1 MKRSK
6 KMFTVMLALCVALS
20 MAMASVTANAATK
33 KPKKIYLKATS
44 TTVDIKGKV
53 KVSVYKTKPSKASKS
68 VKWKSSNKKVATV
81 SKSGYVTGKKK
92 GTVKITATSKKNK
105 RAKKTI
111 KIKVTNLKAKSVTMS
126 KKSAILFPNDKTTL
140 KATVKGSAG
149 FYNQGVTWKSSN
161 TSVATVTS
169 KGIVTAKKAGKAT
182 ITATEKGGSKKATCA
197 VTVSG
202 IKVDKANK
210 SVSVTAT
217 VNNTETKSIHY
228 VVTKN
233 AGASKDNPYFVTDA
247 TPAELNAALGKIS
260 AKAWNTNPNFK
271 TDAKVAQAGNKTIDE
286 LAQSG
291 IGNKNYTK
299 FDINIQNGN
308 QTIKMVETLKGAKDN
323 DNFSMIYSNVANNHN
338 AGSGCLTCNTSC
350 YAGVVTNEFKTWA
363 EPFVPQNMPA
373 KGTTVTITYT
383 AQTDNYISAKTLKD
397 NADNY
402 VILDARKAADF
413 AEGHIAG
420 AVSADMDGFVKKSI
434 TEAQSKANVK
444 AVVDKYGKN
453 KKYAVICYSGNR
465 YAQAAS
471 AELRSLGV
479 SNDNI
484 FTLGG
489 DKARNSSEGGMK
501 AWKAA
506 GYEVVAYNYTD
517 VDAVKAAQSDENT
530 VILDARK
537 ADDYKD
543 AHIEGA
549 VSADVGYYIDNK
561 YSSKDEADA
570 NVKTVVDKYGKDKKY
585 IVICYSGNRYA
596 KAATEVLVENG
607 VKVSNISILTGGM
620 GAWRS
625 AGEALDH
632 YNYTNAETTFSKMK
646 DSSYVIL
653 DARKTDDAS
662 REGYIQRHIPGAV
675 SADVD
680 GIASG
685 NNKDAAAANV
695 KAAVDKYGKDKKYIV
710 ICYSGNKYAKAATG
724 LLMNNGIKNANIQT
738 LGGDDSQQSN
748 AGGMKAW
755 KAKYPSYVVAKHTSS
770 KGINFANGITPEN
783 LKADVDGK
791 QVFTVMDVRAAK
803 DYNPETCIKGAVS
816 TPSGDAAAVMKA
828 VNDNPNGLYVLV
840 CYSGNAKADEAR
852 NTMVKNGVDES
863 RIICLQGGMGTWK

>member
-92 GTVKITATSKKNK
+92 GTVKITATSKKRK
-105 RAKKTI
+105 KVKKTI

-217 VNNTETKSIHY
+217 VNNTETKSMHY

-233 AGASKDNPYFVTDA
+233 AGASKGNPYFVTDA
-247 TPAELNAALGKIS
+247 TPAELNVALGKIS
-260 AKAWNTNPNFK
+260 AKAWNTNSNFK
-271 TDAKVAQAGNKTIDE
+271 TDAKVAQAGDKTIDE

-397 NADNY
+397 NAANY

-413 AEGHIAG
+413 ATGHIED
-420 AVSADMDGFVKKSI
+420 AVSADMDGFVGKSI
-434 TEAQSKANVK
+434 SEAQSKANVK

-489 DKARNSSEGGMK
+489 DKARKSANGGMK

-506 GYEVVAYNYTD
+506 GYEVVD
-517 VDAVKAAQSDENT
+517 
-530 VILDARK
+530 
-537 ADDYKD
+537 
-543 AHIEGA
+543 
-549 VSADVGYYIDNK
+549 
-561 YSSKDEADA
+561 
-570 NVKTVVDKYGKDKKY
+570 
-585 IVICYSGNRYA
+585 
-596 KAATEVLVENG
+596 
-607 VKVSNISILTGGM
+607 
-620 GAWRS
+620 
-625 AGEALDH
+625 

-653 DARKTDDAS
+653 DARKVADY
-662 REGYIQRHIPGAV
+662 EKGHIAGAV

-680 GIASG
+680 GIFSG
-685 NNKDAAAANV
+685 NKDAAAANV
-695 KAAVDKYGKDKKYIV
+695 EAAVDKYGKDKKYIV
-710 ICYSGNKYAKAATG
+710 ICYTGNKYAKAATG
-724 LLMNNGIKNANIQT
+724 LLKNNGVENANIET
-738 LGGDDSQQSN
+738 LGGDDSMRSA

-755 KAKYPSYVVAKHTSS
+755 NAKYAGYVVAKHTSS
-770 KGINFANGITPEN
+770 KGINFANGITPEH
-783 LKADVDGK
+783 LKADVDGQK
-791 QVFTVMDVRAAK
+791 VFTVMDVRAK
-803 DYNPETCIKGAVS
+803 EDYDKGHISNAVS
-816 TPSGDAAAVMKA
+816 TPSGDGAAVMKA
-828 VNDNPNGLYVLV
+828 VNDNKNGLYVLV

-852 NTMVKNGVDES
+852 NTMVNKGVDES

>member
-92 GTVKITATSKKNK
+92 GTVKITATSKKRK
-105 RAKKTI
+105 KVKKTI

-217 VNNTETKSIHY
+217 VNNTETKSMHY

-233 AGASKDNPYFVTDA
+233 AGASKGNPYFVTDA
-247 TPAELNAALGKIS
+247 TPAELNVALGKIS
-260 AKAWNTNPNFK
+260 AKAWNTNSNFK

-397 NADNY
+397 NAANY

-413 AEGHIAG
+413 ATGHIED
-420 AVSADMDGFVKKSI
+420 AVSADMDGFVDKSI
-434 TEAQSKANVK
+434 SEAQSKANVK

-489 DKARNSSEGGMK
+489 DKARKSANGGMK

-506 GYEVVAYNYTD
+506 GYEVVD
-517 VDAVKAAQSDENT
+517 
-530 VILDARK
+530 
-537 ADDYKD
+537 
-543 AHIEGA
+543 
-549 VSADVGYYIDNK
+549 
-561 YSSKDEADA
+561 
-570 NVKTVVDKYGKDKKY
+570 
-585 IVICYSGNRYA
+585 
-596 KAATEVLVENG
+596 
-607 VKVSNISILTGGM
+607 
-620 GAWRS
+620 
-625 AGEALDH
+625 

-653 DARKTDDAS
+653 DARKVADY
-662 REGYIQRHIPGAV
+662 EKGHIAGAV
-675 SADVD
+675 SV
-680 GIASG
+680 
-685 NNKDAAAANV
+685 
-695 KAAVDKYGKDKKYIV
+695 
-710 ICYSGNKYAKAATG
+710 
-724 LLMNNGIKNANIQT
+724 
-738 LGGDDSQQSN
+738 
-748 AGGMKAW
+748 
-755 KAKYPSYVVAKHTSS
+755 
-770 KGINFANGITPEN
+770 
-783 LKADVDGK
+783 
-791 QVFTVMDVRAAK
+791 
-803 DYNPETCIKGAVS
+803 
-816 TPSGDAAAVMKA
+816 
-828 VNDNPNGLYVLV
+828 
-840 CYSGNAKADEAR
+840 
-852 NTMVKNGVDES
+852 
-863 RIICLQGGMGTWK
+863 

>member
-92 GTVKITATSKKNK
+92 GTVKITATSKKRK
-105 RAKKTI
+105 KVKKTI

-217 VNNTETKSIHY
+217 VNNATEKGMHY
-228 VVTKN
+228 VVYKN
-233 AGASKDNPYFVTDA
+233 GGAAKTSYFVTDA

-260 AKAWNTNPNFK
+260 AKAWNTNSNFK

-397 NADNY
+397 NAANY

-413 AEGHIAG
+413 ATGHIED

-506 GYEVVAYNYTD
+506 GYEVVD
-517 VDAVKAAQSDENT
+517 
-530 VILDARK
+530 
-537 ADDYKD
+537 
-543 AHIEGA
+543 
-549 VSADVGYYIDNK
+549 
-561 YSSKDEADA
+561 
-570 NVKTVVDKYGKDKKY
+570 
-585 IVICYSGNRYA
+585 
-596 KAATEVLVENG
+596 
-607 VKVSNISILTGGM
+607 
-620 GAWRS
+620 
-625 AGEALDH
+625 

-653 DARKTDDAS
+653 DARKVADY
-662 REGYIQRHIPGAV
+662 EKGHIAGAV

-680 GIASG
+680 GIFSG
-685 NNKDAAAANV
+685 NKDAAAANV

-710 ICYSGNKYAKAATG
+710 ICYTGNKYAKAATG
-724 LLMNNGIKNANIQT
+724 LLKNNGVENANIET
-738 LGGDDSQQSN
+738 LGGDDSMRSA

-755 KAKYPSYVVAKHTSS
+755 NAKYAGYVVAKHTSS
-770 KGINFANGITPEN
+770 KGINFANGITPEH
-783 LKADVDGK
+783 LKADVDGQK
-791 QVFTVMDVRAAK
+791 VFTVMDVRAK
-803 DYNPETCIKGAVS
+803 EDYDKGHISNAVS
-816 TPSGDAAAVMKA
+816 TPSGDGAAVMKA
-828 VNDNPNGLYVLV
+828 VNDNKNGLYVLV

>member
-6 KMFTVMLALCVALS
+6 RMFTVMLALCVALS

-105 RAKKTI
+105 KAKKTI
-111 KIKVTNLKAKSVTMS
+111 KIKVTNLKAKYVKMS
-126 KKSAILFPNDKTTL
+126 KTSAILFPNDKTTL

-161 TSVATVTS
+161 TSVATVNS
-169 KGIVTAKKAGKAT
+169 KGSVTAKKAGKAT

-217 VNNTETKSIHY
+217 VNNADAQSMHY
-228 VVTKN
+228 VVYKN
-233 AGASKDNPYFVTDA
+233 GGAAKTSYFVTDA

-260 AKAWNTNPNFK
+260 AKAWDTQSK
-271 TDAKVAQAGNKTIDE
+271 IDTKKDKVAQAGNKTIDE

-291 IGNKNYTK
+291 VGNKNYTK
-299 FDINIQNGN
+299 FDITIQNGN
-308 QTIKMVETLKGAKDN
+308 QTIKMIDTLKGAKDN
-323 DNFSMIYSNVANNHN
+323 DNFSMIYSNVANNVN

-402 VILDARKAADF
+402 VILDARKAADY

-420 AVSADMDGFVKKSI
+420 AVSADMDGFVGKSI

-489 DKARNSSEGGMK
+489 DKARKSSEGGMK

-517 VDAVKAAQSDENT
+517 VAGVKAAQSDENT

-543 AHIEGA
+543 AHIGGA
-549 VSADVGYYIDNK
+549 VSADMDGYVSGTISKADSDNNIK
-561 YSSKDEADA
+561 S
-570 NVKTVVDKYGKDKKY
+570 VVEKKGADKKY
-585 IVICYSGNRYA
+585 VIICYSGNRYA

-632 YNYTNAETTFSKMK
+632 YNYTNADTTFSKMK

-662 REGYIQRHIPGAV
+662 RGGYIQGHIPGAV

-680 GIASG
+680 GIVSG
-685 NNKDAAAANV
+685 SSKDAAAANV

-710 ICYSGNKYAKAATG
+710 ICYSGNRYAKVATG

-738 LGGDDSQQSN
+738 LGGDDSQQSA

-755 KAKYPSYVVAKHTSS
+755 NAKYASYVVAKHTSS
-770 KGINFANGITPEN
+770 KGFNFANGITPEH
-783 LKADVDGK
+783 LKADVNGQK
-791 QVFTVMDVRAAK
+791 VFTVMDVRAK
-803 DYNPETCIKGAVS
+803 DDFDKGHISNAVS
-816 TPSGDAAAVMKA
+816 TPSGDEAAVMKA
-828 VNDNPNGLYVLV
+828 VNDNKNGLYVLV
-840 CYSGNAKADEAR
+840 CYSGNAKANEAR

>member
-92 GTVKITATSKKNK
+92 GTVKITATSKKRK
-105 RAKKTI
+105 KVKKTI
-111 KIKVTNLKAKSVTMS
+111 KIKVKDLKAKSVTMS
-126 KKSAILFPNDKTTL
+126 KTSAILFPNDKTAL
-140 KATVKGSAG
+140 KATVKGQAG

-161 TSVATVTS
+161 TSVATVDK
-169 KGIVTAKKAGKAT
+169 KGNVTAKKAGKAT

-217 VNNTETKSIHY
+217 VNNATEKSMHY
-228 VVTKN
+228 VVYKN
-233 AGASKDNPYFVTDA
+233 GGAAKTSYFVTDA

-260 AKAWNTNPNFK
+260 AKAWNTK
-271 TDAKVAQAGNKTIDE
+271 SKIDTKKDKVAQAGNETIDK

-291 IGNKNYTK
+291 VGNKNYTK
-299 FDINIQNGN
+299 FDITIKNGN
-308 QTIKMVETLKGAKDN
+308 QDIKMVDTLTGAKDN
-323 DNFSMIYSNVANNHN
+323 DNFSMIYSNVANNVN
-338 AGSGCLTCNTSC
+338 VGSGCLTCNTSC

-397 NADNY
+397 DAANY
-402 VILDARKAADF
+402 VIMDARKAADF
-413 AEGHIAG
+413 ATGHIED
-420 AVSADMDGFVKKSI
+420 AVSADMDGFVGKSI

-489 DKARNSSEGGMK
+489 DKARKSANGGMK

-506 GYEVVAYNYTD
+506 GYEVVD
-517 VDAVKAAQSDENT
+517 
-530 VILDARK
+530 
-537 ADDYKD
+537 
-543 AHIEGA
+543 
-549 VSADVGYYIDNK
+549 
-561 YSSKDEADA
+561 
-570 NVKTVVDKYGKDKKY
+570 
-585 IVICYSGNRYA
+585 
-596 KAATEVLVENG
+596 
-607 VKVSNISILTGGM
+607 
-620 GAWRS
+620 
-625 AGEALDH
+625 

-653 DARKTDDAS
+653 DARKAADYDN
-662 REGYIQRHIPGAV
+662 GHIAGAV

-680 GIASG
+680 GIVSG
-685 NNKDAAAANV
+685 SNKDEADANV
-695 KAAVDKYGKDKKYIV
+695 KAVVDKHGKDKKYIV
-710 ICYSGNKYAKAATG
+710 ICYSGNRYAKAATG
-724 LLMNNGIKNANIQT
+724 LLKNNGVENANIET
-738 LGGDDSQQSN
+738 LGGDDSMRSN

-755 KAKYPSYVVAKHTSS
+755 NAKYPSYVVAKHTSS

-783 LKADVDGK
+783 LKADVDGQK
-791 QVFTVMDVRAAK
+791 VFTVMDVRAK
-803 DYNPETCIKGAVS
+803 DDFDKGHISNAVS
-816 TPSGDAAAVMKA
+816 APSGDEAAVMKA
-828 VNDNPNGLYVLV
+828 VNDNKNGLYVLV

>member
-217 VNNTETKSIHY
+217 VNNTETKSMHY

-299 FDINIQNGN
+299 LDITIKNGD
-308 QTIKMVETLKGAKDN
+308 QDIKMVNTLTGAKDN

-434 TEAQSKANVK
+434 TEAQSKTNVK

-607 VKVSNISILTGGM
+607 VKVSDIAILTGGM

-632 YNYTNAETTFSKMK
+632 YNYTNAATTFDKMK

-653 DARKTDDAS
+653 DARKAADY
-662 REGYIQRHIPGAV
+662 EKGHIAGAV

-680 GIASG
+680 GIFSG
-685 NNKDAAAANV
+685 NKDAAAANV

-710 ICYSGNKYAKAATG
+710 ICYSGNKCAKAATG

-738 LGGDDSQQSN
+738 LGGDDSQYSA

-755 KAKYPSYVVAKHTSS
+755 NAKYEGYVVAKHTSS
-770 KGINFANGITPEN
+770 KGFNFANGITPEN
-783 LKADVDGK
+783 LKADVDGQK
-791 QVFTVMDVRAAK
+791 VFTVMDVRAK
-803 DYNPETCIKGAVS
+803 DDFDKGHISNAVS
-816 TPSGDAAAVMKA
+816 TPSGDEAAVMKA
-828 VNDNPNGLYVLV
+828 VNDNKNGLYVLV
-840 CYSGNAKADEAR
+840 CYSGNAKANEAR

>member
-105 RAKKTI
+105 KAKKTI
-111 KIKVTNLKAKSVTMS
+111 KIKVKDLKAKSVTMS
-126 KKSAILFPNDKTTL
+126 KTSAILFPNDKTTL

-161 TSVATVTS
+161 TSVATVDR
-169 KGIVTAKKAGKAT
+169 KGNVIAKKAGKAT

-217 VNNTETKSIHY
+217 VNNADAQSMHY
-228 VVTKN
+228 VVYKN
-233 AGASKDNPYFVTDA
+233 GGAAKTSYFVTDA

-260 AKAWNTNPNFK
+260 AKAWNTQSK
-271 TDAKVAQAGNKTIDE
+271 IDTKKDKVAQAGEKTIDE

-291 IGNKNYTK
+291 VGNKNYTK
-299 FDINIQNGN
+299 FDITIKNGD
-308 QTIKMVETLKGAKDN
+308 QTIKMIDTLKGAKDN
-323 DNFSMIYSNVANNHN
+323 DNFSMIYSNVANNVN
-338 AGSGCLTCNTSC
+338 VGSGCLTCNTSC

-363 EPFVPQNMPA
+363 DPFVPQNMPA

-383 AQTDNYISAKTLKD
+383 EQTDNYISAKTLKD

-420 AVSADMDGFVKKSI
+420 AVSADMDGFVGKSI

-489 DKARNSSEGGMK
+489 DKARKSSDGGMK

-517 VDAVKAAQSDENT
+517 VDAVKAAQSDEKT

-543 AHIEGA
+543 AHIDGTVSADMDGYVSGTISKAESDNNIKSVVEQKGADKNYIIICYSGNRYAKAATEVLIENGVKVSNISILKGGMGAWRSAGEALDHYNYTNADTTFSKMKDSSYVILDARKAADYDKGHIAGA
-549 VSADVGYYIDNK
+549 VSASVDGYIAEGG
-561 YSSKDEADA
+561 SKDEAAA
-570 NVKTVVDKYGKDKKY
+570 NVKAVVDKYGKDKKY

-596 KAATEVLVENG
+596 KV
-607 VKVSNISILTGGM
+607 
-620 GAWRS
+620 
-625 AGEALDH
+625 
-632 YNYTNAETTFSKMK
+632 
-646 DSSYVIL
+646 
-653 DARKTDDAS
+653 
-662 REGYIQRHIPGAV
+662 
-675 SADVD
+675 
-680 GIASG
+680 
-685 NNKDAAAANV
+685 
-695 KAAVDKYGKDKKYIV
+695 
-710 ICYSGNKYAKAATG
+710 ATG
-724 LLMNNGIKNANIQT
+724 LLMNYGIKNADIQT
-738 LGGDDSQQSN
+738 LGGDDSQQSA

-755 KAKYPSYVVAKHTSS
+755 NAKYASYVVAKHTSS
-770 KGINFANGITPEN
+770 GNFNFANGITPEN
-783 LKADVDGK
+783 LKADVEGQK
-791 QVFTVMDVRAAK
+791 VFTVMDVRAAK
-803 DYNPETCIKGAVS
+803 DFNPETCVKGAVS
-816 TPSGDAAAVMKA
+816 TPSDDEAAIMKA
-828 VNDNPNGLYVLV
+828 VNDNKNGLYVLV
-840 CYSGNAKADEAR
+840 CYSGNSKADAAR
-852 NTMVKNGVDES
+852 NIMVNNGVDES
-863 RIICLQGGMGTWK
+863 RIICLQGGMDTWK

>member
-217 VNNTETKSIHY
+217 VNNATEKSMHY
-228 VVTKN
+228 VVYKN
-233 AGASKDNPYFVTDA
+233 GGAAKTSYFVTDA

-260 AKAWNTNPNFK
+260 AKAWNTNSNFK
-271 TDAKVAQAGNKTIDE
+271 TDAKVAQAGSKMIDE

-350 YAGVVTNEFKTWA
+350 YAGVVTNEFKTCA
-363 EPFVPQNMPA
+363 EPFVPQKMPA

-402 VILDARKAADF
+402 VILDARKAADY
-413 AEGHIAG
+413 ATGHIED
-420 AVSADMDGFVKKSI
+420 AVSADMDGLVNKSI

-453 KKYAVICYSGNR
+453 KKYAVICYFGNR

-489 DKARNSSEGGMK
+489 DKARKSSDGGMK

-506 GYEVVAYNYTD
+506 GYEVVD
-517 VDAVKAAQSDENT
+517 
-530 VILDARK
+530 
-537 ADDYKD
+537 
-543 AHIEGA
+543 
-549 VSADVGYYIDNK
+549 
-561 YSSKDEADA
+561 
-570 NVKTVVDKYGKDKKY
+570 
-585 IVICYSGNRYA
+585 
-596 KAATEVLVENG
+596 
-607 VKVSNISILTGGM
+607 
-620 GAWRS
+620 
-625 AGEALDH
+625 
-632 YNYTNAETTFSKMK
+632 YNYTNAATTFSKMK

-662 REGYIQRHIPGAV
+662 RGGYIQGHIPGAV

-680 GIASG
+680 GIVSG
-685 NNKDAAAANV
+685 SNKDEAAANV
-695 KAAVDKYGKDKKYIV
+695 KAVVDKYGADKKYIV
-710 ICYSGNKYAKAATG
+710 ICYSGNRYAKVATG
-724 LLMNNGIKNANIQT
+724 LLKNNGVKNENIET
-738 LGGDDSQQSN
+738 LGGDDSMRSD

-755 KAKYPSYVVAKHTSS
+755 NAKYAGYVVAKHTSS
-770 KGINFANGITPEN
+770 GKINFANGITPEN
-783 LKADVDGK
+783 LKADVDGQK
-791 QVFTVMDVRAAK
+791 VFTVMDVRAKA
-803 DYNPETCIKGAVS
+803 DFDKGHISNAVS
-816 TPSGDAAAVMKA
+816 APSSDEAAVMKA

-840 CYSGNAKADEAR
+840 CYTGNSKADAAR
-852 NTMVKNGVDES
+852 NIMVNKGVDES
-863 RIICLQGGMGTWK
+863 RIICLQGGMETWK

>member
-92 GTVKITATSKKNK
+92 GTVKITATSKKRK
-105 RAKKTI
+105 KVKKTI

-217 VNNTETKSIHY
+217 VNNTETKSMHY

-299 FDINIQNGN
+299 LDITIKNGD
-308 QTIKMVETLKGAKDN
+308 QDIKMVNTLTGAKDN

-363 EPFVPQNMPA
+363 EPFVPQKMPA

-517 VDAVKAAQSDENT
+517 VDAVKAAQSDT

-585 IVICYSGNRYA
+585 IIICYSGNRYA

-632 YNYTNAETTFSKMK
+632 YNYTNADTTFSKMK

-653 DARKTDDAS
+653 DARKAADYDN
-662 REGYIQRHIPGAV
+662 GHIAGAV
-675 SADVD
+675 SADVGYYID
-680 GIASG
+680 NKYSS
-685 NNKDAAAANV
+685 KDAAAANV
-695 KAAVDKYGKDKKYIV
+695 KTVVDKYGKDKKYIV
-710 ICYSGNKYAKAATG
+710 ICYSGNRYAKVATG

-738 LGGDDSQQSN
+738 LGGDDSQQSA

-755 KAKYPSYVVAKHTSS
+755 NAKYEGYVVAKHTSS
-770 KGINFANGITPEN
+770 NGFNFANGIKPEN

-791 QVFTVMDVRAAK
+791 QVFTVMDVRAK
-803 DYNPETCIKGAVS
+803 EDYDKGHISNAVS
-816 TPSGDAAAVMKA
+816 TPSGDGAAVMKA
-828 VNDNPNGLYVLV
+828 VNDNKNGLYVLV

>member
-111 KIKVTNLKAKSVTMS
+111 KIKVTNLKAKYVKMS
-126 KKSAILFPNDKTTL
+126 KTSAILFPNDKTTL

-161 TSVATVTS
+161 TSVATVNS
-169 KGIVTAKKAGKAT
+169 KGSVTAKKAGKAT

-217 VNNTETKSIHY
+217 VNNADAQSMHY
-228 VVTKN
+228 VVYKN
-233 AGASKDNPYFVTDA
+233 GGAAKTSYFVTDA

-260 AKAWNTNPNFK
+260 AKAWDTQSK
-271 TDAKVAQAGNKTIDE
+271 IDTKKDKVAQAGNKTIDE

-291 IGNKNYTK
+291 VGNKNYTK
-299 FDINIQNGN
+299 FDITIQNGN
-308 QTIKMVETLKGAKDN
+308 QTIKMIDTLKGAKDN
-323 DNFSMIYSNVANNHN
+323 DNFSMIYSNVANNVN

-402 VILDARKAADF
+402 VILDARKAADY

-420 AVSADMDGFVKKSI
+420 AVSADMDGFVGKSI

-489 DKARNSSEGGMK
+489 DKARKSSEGGMK

-517 VDAVKAAQSDENT
+517 VAGVKAAQSDENT

-543 AHIEGA
+543 AHIGGA
-549 VSADVGYYIDNK
+549 VSADMDGYVSGTI
-561 YSSKDEADA
+561 SKADSDK
-570 NVKTVVDKYGKDKKY
+570 NIKSVVEKKGADKKY
-585 IVICYSGNRYA
+585 IIICYSGNRYA
-596 KAATEVLVENG
+596 KAATEVLVKNG

-632 YNYTNAETTFSKMK
+632 YNYTNADTTFSKMK

-653 DARKTDDAS
+653 DARKAADYDN
-662 REGYIQRHIPGAV
+662 GHIAGAV
-675 SADVD
+675 SADVGYYID
-680 GIASG
+680 NKYSS
-685 NNKDAAAANV
+685 KDAAAANV

-710 ICYSGNKYAKAATG
+710 ICYSGNRYAKVATG

-738 LGGDDSQQSN
+738 LGGDDSQQSA

-755 KAKYPSYVVAKHTSS
+755 NAKYASYVVAKHTSS
-770 KGINFANGITPEN
+770 KGFNFANGITPEN
-783 LKADVDGK
+783 LKADVNGQK
-791 QVFTVMDVRAAK
+791 VFTVMDVRAK
-803 DYNPETCIKGAVS
+803 DDFDKGHISNAVS
-816 TPSGDAAAVMKA
+816 TPSGDEAAVMKA
-828 VNDNPNGLYVLV
+828 VNDNKNGLYVLV
-840 CYSGNAKADEAR
+840 CYSGNAKANEAR

>member
-111 KIKVTNLKAKSVTMS
+111 KIKVTNLKAKYVKMS
-126 KKSAILFPNDKTTL
+126 KTSAILFPNDKTTL

-161 TSVATVTS
+161 TSVATVNS
-169 KGIVTAKKAGKAT
+169 KGSVTAKKAGKAT

-217 VNNTETKSIHY
+217 VNNADAQSMHY
-228 VVTKN
+228 VVYKN
-233 AGASKDNPYFVTDA
+233 GGAAKTSYFVTDA

-260 AKAWNTNPNFK
+260 AKAWDTQSK
-271 TDAKVAQAGNKTIDE
+271 IDTKKDKVAQAGNKTIDE

-291 IGNKNYTK
+291 VGNKNYTK
-299 FDINIQNGN
+299 FDITIQNGN
-308 QTIKMVETLKGAKDN
+308 QTIKMIDTLKGAKDN
-323 DNFSMIYSNVANNHN
+323 DNFSMIYSNVANNVN

-402 VILDARKAADF
+402 VILDARKAADY

-420 AVSADMDGFVKKSI
+420 AVSADMDGFVGKSI

-465 YAQAAS
+465 SAQAAS

-489 DKARNSSEGGMK
+489 DKARKSSEGGMK

-517 VDAVKAAQSDENT
+517 VAGVKAAQSDENT

-543 AHIEGA
+543 AHIGGA
-549 VSADVGYYIDNK
+549 VSADMDGYVSGTI
-561 YSSKDEADA
+561 SKADSDK
-570 NVKTVVDKYGKDKKY
+570 NMKSVVEKKGADKKY
-585 IVICYSGNRYA
+585 IIICYSGNRYA

-632 YNYTNAETTFSKMK
+632 YNYTNADTTFSKMK

-653 DARKTDDAS
+653 DARKAADYDN
-662 REGYIQRHIPGAV
+662 GHIAGAV
-675 SADVD
+675 SADVGYYID
-680 GIASG
+680 NKYSS
-685 NNKDAAAANV
+685 KDAAAANV

-710 ICYSGNKYAKAATG
+710 ICYSGNRYAKVATG

-738 LGGDDSQQSN
+738 LGGDDSQQST
-748 AGGMKAW
+748 AGDMKAW
-755 KAKYPSYVVAKHTSS
+755 NAKYASYVVAKHTSS
-770 KGINFANGITPEN
+770 KGFNFANGITPEN
-783 LKADVDGK
+783 LKTDVDGQK
-791 QVFTVMDVRAAK
+791 VFTVMDVRAK
-803 DYNPETCIKGAVS
+803 DDFDKGHISNAVS
-816 TPSGDAAAVMKA
+816 TPSGDEAAVMKA
-828 VNDNPNGLYVLV
+828 VNDNKNGLYVLV
-840 CYSGNAKADEAR
+840 CYSGNAKANEAR

>member
-92 GTVKITATSKKNK
+92 GTVKITATSKKRK
-105 RAKKTI
+105 KVKKTI

-217 VNNTETKSIHY
+217 VNNTETKSMHY

-299 FDINIQNGN
+299 LDI
-308 QTIKMVETLKGAKDN
+308 TIKNGDQDIQMVKTLTGAKDN
-323 DNFSMIYSNVANNHN
+323 DNFSMIYSNVANNFN
-338 AGSGCLTCNTSC
+338 VGSGCLTCNTSC

-397 NADNY
+397 NAANY

-413 AEGHIAG
+413 ATGHIED
-420 AVSADMDGFVKKSI
+420 AVSADMDGFVGKSI

-489 DKARNSSEGGMK
+489 DKARKSANGGMK

-506 GYEVVAYNYTD
+506 GYEVVD
-517 VDAVKAAQSDENT
+517 
-530 VILDARK
+530 
-537 ADDYKD
+537 
-543 AHIEGA
+543 
-549 VSADVGYYIDNK
+549 
-561 YSSKDEADA
+561 
-570 NVKTVVDKYGKDKKY
+570 
-585 IVICYSGNRYA
+585 
-596 KAATEVLVENG
+596 
-607 VKVSNISILTGGM
+607 
-620 GAWRS
+620 
-625 AGEALDH
+625 
-632 YNYTNAETTFSKMK
+632 YNYTNAENTFSKMK

-653 DARKTDDAS
+653 DARKVADY
-662 REGYIQRHIPGAV
+662 EKGHIAGAV

-680 GIASG
+680 GIFSG
-685 NNKDAAAANV
+685 NKDAAAANV

-710 ICYSGNKYAKAATG
+710 ICYTGNKCAKAATG
-724 LLMNNGIKNANIQT
+724 LLKNNGVENANIET
-738 LGGDDSQQSN
+738 LGGDDSMRSA

-755 KAKYPSYVVAKHTSS
+755 NAKYAGYVVAKHTSS
-770 KGINFANGITPEN
+770 MGINFANGITPEH
-783 LKADVDGK
+783 LKADVDGQK
-791 QVFTVMDVRAAK
+791 VFTVMDVRAK
-803 DYNPETCIKGAVS
+803 EDYDKGHISNAVS
-816 TPSGDAAAVMKA
+816 TPSGDGAAVMKA
-828 VNDNPNGLYVLV
+828 VNDNKNGLYVLV

-863 RIICLQGGMGTWK
+863 RIICLQGGMSTWK

>member
-92 GTVKITATSKKNK
+92 GTVKITATSKKSK
-105 RAKKTI
+105 KVKKTI

-217 VNNTETKSIHY
+217 VNNATEKSMHY
-228 VVTKN
+228 VVYENGKAAKT
-233 AGASKDNPYFVTDA
+233 SYFVTDA

-260 AKAWNTNPNFK
+260 AKAWNTNSNFK

-299 FDINIQNGN
+299 LDITIKNGN
-308 QTIKMVETLKGAKDN
+308 QDIKMVDTLTGAKDN
-323 DNFSMIYSNVANNHN
+323 DNFSMIYSNVASNHN

-397 NADNY
+397 NAEDY

-413 AEGHIAG
+413 ATGHIED
-420 AVSADMDGFVKKSI
+420 AVSADMDGFVGKSI

-471 AELRSLGV
+471 TELRSLGV

-489 DKARNSSEGGMK
+489 DKARKSANGGMK

-506 GYEVVAYNYTD
+506 GYEVVD
-517 VDAVKAAQSDENT
+517 
-530 VILDARK
+530 
-537 ADDYKD
+537 
-543 AHIEGA
+543 
-549 VSADVGYYIDNK
+549 
-561 YSSKDEADA
+561 
-570 NVKTVVDKYGKDKKY
+570 
-585 IVICYSGNRYA
+585 
-596 KAATEVLVENG
+596 
-607 VKVSNISILTGGM
+607 
-620 GAWRS
+620 
-625 AGEALDH
+625 

-653 DARKTDDAS
+653 DARKAADYDN
-662 REGYIQRHIPGAV
+662 GHIAGAV
-675 SADVD
+675 SASVD
-680 GIASG
+680 GYIAEG
-685 NNKDAAAANV
+685 GNKDEAAANV
-695 KAAVDKYGKDKKYIV
+695 KAVVDKYGKDKKYIV
-710 ICYSGNKYAKAATG
+710 ICYTGNKYAKAATG
-724 LLMNNGIKNANIQT
+724 LLKNNGVENANIET
-738 LGGDDSQQSN
+738 LGGDDSMRSA

-755 KAKYPSYVVAKHTSS
+755 NAKYAGYVVAKHTSS
-770 KGINFANGITPEN
+770 KGINFANGITPEH
-783 LKADVDGK
+783 LKADVDGQK
-791 QVFTVMDVRAAK
+791 VFTVMDVRAKA
-803 DYNPETCIKGAVS
+803 DYDKGHISNAVS
-816 TPSGDAAAVMKA
+816 APSGDEAAVMKA
-828 VNDNPNGLYVLV
+828 VNDNKNGLYVLV

-863 RIICLQGGMGTWK
+863 RIICLQGGMDAWK

>member
-105 RAKKTI
+105 KAKKTI

-161 TSVATVTS
+161 TSVATVNS
-169 KGIVTAKKAGKAT
+169 KGSVTAKKAGKAT

-217 VNNTETKSIHY
+217 VNNTETKSMHY

-299 FDINIQNGN
+299 LDITIKNGD
-308 QTIKMVETLKGAKDN
+308 QDIKMVNTLTGAKDN

-543 AHIEGA
+543 AHINGT
-549 VSADVGYYIDNK
+549 VSADMDGYVSGTISKAESDNNIKSVVEQKGADKNYI
-561 YSSKDEADA
+561 
-570 NVKTVVDKYGKDKKY
+570 
-585 IVICYSGNRYA
+585 IICYSGNRYA

-632 YNYTNAETTFSKMK
+632 YNYTNADTTFSKMK

-653 DARKTDDAS
+653 DARKAADYDN
-662 REGYIQRHIPGAV
+662 GHIAGAV
-675 SADVD
+675 SADVGYYVD
-680 GIASG
+680 
-685 NNKDAAAANV
+685 NKYSSKDEAAANV
-695 KAAVDKYGKDKKYIV
+695 KAVVDKYGKDKKYIV
-710 ICYSGNKYAKAATG
+710 ICYSGNRYAKVATG
-724 LLMNNGIKNANIQT
+724 LLMNNGIKNANIET
-738 LGGDDSQQSN
+738 LGGDDSKQSA

-755 KAKYPSYVVAKHTSS
+755 NAKYAGYVVAKHTSS
-770 KGINFANGITPEN
+770 KGFNFANSIKPEN
-783 LKADVDGK
+783 LKADVEGQK
-791 QVFTVMDVRAAK
+791 VFTVMDVRAKA
-803 DYNPETCIKGAVS
+803 DYDKGHISNAVS
-816 TPSGDAAAVMKA
+816 APSGDEAAVMKA
-828 VNDNPNGLYVLV
+828 VNDNKNGLYVLV

>member
-92 GTVKITATSKKNK
+92 GTVKITATSKKRK
-105 RAKKTI
+105 KVKKTI

-217 VNNTETKSIHY
+217 VNNADAKSMHY
-228 VVTKN
+228 VVYKN
-233 AGASKDNPYFVTDA
+233 GGAAKTSYFVTDA

-260 AKAWNTNPNFK
+260 AKAWNTNSNFK

-299 FDINIQNGN
+299 LDITIKNGD
-308 QTIKMVETLKGAKDN
+308 QDIKMVNTLTGAKDN
-323 DNFSMIYSNVANNHN
+323 DNFSMIYSNVANNFN
-338 AGSGCLTCNTSC
+338 VGSGCLTCNTSC

-420 AVSADMDGFVKKSI
+420 AVSADMDGFVGKSI

-489 DKARNSSEGGMK
+489 DKARKSDNGGMK

-517 VDAVKAAQSDENT
+517 VAGVKAAQSDEKN

-549 VSADVGYYIDNK
+549 VSADMDGYVSGTISKADSDNNIK
-561 YSSKDEADA
+561 S
-570 NVKTVVDKYGKDKKY
+570 VVEQKGADKKY

-607 VKVSNISILTGGM
+607 VKVSDIAILTGGM

-632 YNYTNAETTFSKMK
+632 YNYTNAATTFDKMK

-653 DARKTDDAS
+653 DARKAADY
-662 REGYIQRHIPGAV
+662 EKGHIAGAV

-680 GIASG
+680 GIFSG
-685 NNKDAAAANV
+685 NKDAAAANV

-724 LLMNNGIKNANIQT
+724 LLMNNDIKNANIQT
-738 LGGDDSQQSN
+738 LGGDDSKWSA

-755 KAKYPSYVVAKHTSS
+755 NAKYPSYVVAKHTSS
-770 KGINFANGITPEN
+770 KGFNFANGITPEN
-783 LKADVDGK
+783 LKADVDGQK
-791 QVFTVMDVRAAK
+791 VFTVMDVRAKADFDK
-803 DYNPETCIKGAVS
+803 DGISNAVS
-816 TPSGDAAAVMKA
+816 APSDDKAAVMKA
-828 VNDNPNGLYVLV
+828 VNDNKNGLYVLV
-840 CYSGNAKADEAR
+840 CYSGNAKANEAR

>member
-92 GTVKITATSKKNK
+92 GTVKITATSKKRK
-105 RAKKTI
+105 KVKKTI

-217 VNNTETKSIHY
+217 VNNADAKSMHY
-228 VVTKN
+228 VVYKN
-233 AGASKDNPYFVTDA
+233 GGAAKTSYFVTDA

-260 AKAWNTNPNFK
+260 AKTWNTNSNFK

-350 YAGVVTNEFKTWA
+350 YAGVVTNEFKTGA

-397 NADNY
+397 NAANY

-413 AEGHIAG
+413 AEGHIDG
-420 AVSADMDGFVKKSI
+420 AVSADMDGFVGKSI
-434 TEAQSKANVK
+434 TKAQSKANVK

-489 DKARNSSEGGMK
+489 DKARKSSEGGMK

-506 GYEVVAYNYTD
+506 GYEVVVAYNYAD
-517 VDAVKAAQSDENT
+517 VDAVKAAQSDDKT

-543 AHIEGA
+543 AHIDGA
-549 VSADVGYYIDNK
+549 VSADMDGYVSGTISKADSDNNIK
-561 YSSKDEADA
+561 S
-570 NVKTVVDKYGKDKKY
+570 VVEQKGADKKY
-585 IVICYSGNRYA
+585 IIICYSGNRYA
-596 KAATEVLVENG
+596 KAATEVLVKNG

-632 YNYTNAETTFSKMK
+632 YNYTNADTTFSKMK

-653 DARKTDDAS
+653 DARKAADYDN
-662 REGYIQRHIPGAV
+662 GHIAGAV
-675 SADVD
+675 SADVGYYID
-680 GIASG
+680 NKYSS
-685 NNKDAAAANV
+685 KDAAAANV

-710 ICYSGNKYAKAATG
+710 ICYYGNRYAKVATG

-755 KAKYPSYVVAKHTSS
+755 NAKYASYVVAKHTSS
-770 KGINFANGITPEN
+770 KGFNFANGITPEN
-783 LKADVDGK
+783 LKADVDGQK
-791 QVFTVMDVRAAK
+791 VFTVMDVRAK
-803 DYNPETCIKGAVS
+803 DDFDKDHISNAVS
-816 TPSGDAAAVMKA
+816 TPSGDETAVMKA
-828 VNDNPNGLYVLV
+828 VNDNKNGLYVLV
-840 CYSGNAKADEAR
+840 CYSGNAKANEAR

-863 RIICLQGGMGTWK
+863 RIICLQGGMDTWK

>member
-92 GTVKITATSKKNK
+92 GTVKITATSKKRK
-105 RAKKTI
+105 KVKKTI

-217 VNNTETKSIHY
+217 VNNADAKSMHY
-228 VVTKN
+228 VVYKN
-233 AGASKDNPYFVTDA
+233 GGAAKTSYFVTDA

-260 AKAWNTNPNFK
+260 AKAWNTNSNFK

-299 FDINIQNGN
+299 LDITIKNGN
-308 QTIKMVETLKGAKDN
+308 QDIKMVNTLTGAKDN

-420 AVSADMDGFVKKSI
+420 AVSADMDGFVGKSI

-453 KKYAVICYSGNR
+453 KKYAVICYSGNK

-489 DKARNSSEGGMK
+489 NKARKSSEGGMK

-517 VDAVKAAQSDENT
+517 VDGVKAAWSDDKT

-543 AHIEGA
+543 AHIDGA
-549 VSADVGYYIDNK
+549 VSADMDGYVSGTISKADSDNNIK
-561 YSSKDEADA
+561 S
-570 NVKTVVDKYGKDKKY
+570 VVEKKGADKKY
-585 IVICYSGNRYA
+585 IIICYSGNRYA

-632 YNYTNAETTFSKMK
+632 YNYTNADTTFSKMK

-653 DARKTDDAS
+653 DARKAADY
-662 REGYIQRHIPGAV
+662 EKGHIAGAV

-680 GIASG
+680 GIVSG

-695 KAAVDKYGKDKKYIV
+695 TAAVDKYGKDKKYIV
-710 ICYSGNKYAKAATG
+710 ICYSGNRYAKVATG
-724 LLMNNGIKNANIQT
+724 LLMNKGIKNANIQT

-748 AGGMKAW
+748 AGGMKVW
-755 KAKYPSYVVAKHTSS
+755 NAKYASYVVAKHTSS
-770 KGINFANGITPEN
+770 KGFNFANGITPEN
-783 LKADVDGK
+783 LKADVDGQK
-791 QVFTVMDVRAAK
+791 VFTVMDVRAK
-803 DYNPETCIKGAVS
+803 DDFDKGHISNAVS
-816 TPSGDAAAVMKA
+816 TPSGDEAAVMKA
-828 VNDNPNGLYVLV
+828 VNDNKNGLYVLV
-840 CYSGNAKADEAR
+840 CHSGNAKANEAR

-863 RIICLQGGMGTWK
+863 RIICLQGGMDTWK

>member
-92 GTVKITATSKKNK
+92 GTVKITATSKKRK
-105 RAKKTI
+105 KVKKTI

-217 VNNTETKSIHY
+217 VNNTETKSMHY

-247 TPAELNAALGKIS
+247 TPAELNVALGKIS
-260 AKAWNTNPNFK
+260 AKAWNTNSNFK
-271 TDAKVAQAGNKTIDE
+271 TDAKVAQAGKKTIDE

-308 QTIKMVETLKGAKDN
+308 KTIKMVDTLTGAKDN

-350 YAGVVTNEFKTWA
+350 YAGVVTNEFKTLA

-413 AEGHIAG
+413 AEGHIDG
-420 AVSADMDGFVKKSI
+420 AVSADMDGFVNKSI

-489 DKARNSSEGGMK
+489 DKARKSSEGGMK

-506 GYEVVAYNYTD
+506 GYEVVVAYNYTD
-517 VDAVKAAQSDENT
+517 VDAVKAAQSDDKT

-543 AHIEGA
+543 AHIDGA
-549 VSADVGYYIDNK
+549 VSADMDGYISGTISKADSDNNIK
-561 YSSKDEADA
+561 S
-570 NVKTVVDKYGKDKKY
+570 VVEQKGADKKY
-585 IVICYSGNRYA
+585 IIICYSGNRYA
-596 KAATEVLVENG
+596 KAATEVLVKNG

-632 YNYTNAETTFSKMK
+632 YNYTNADTTFSKMK

-662 REGYIQRHIPGAV
+662 RGGYIQGHIPGAV

-680 GIASG
+680 GIVSG
-685 NNKDAAAANV
+685 NNKDAAVANV

-710 ICYSGNKYAKAATG
+710 ICYSGNRYAKVATG

-755 KAKYPSYVVAKHTSS
+755 NAKYVSYVVAKHTSS
-770 KGINFANGITPEN
+770 KGFNFANGITPEN
-783 LKADVDGK
+783 LKADVDGQK
-791 QVFTVMDVRAAK
+791 VFTVMDVRAK
-803 DYNPETCIKGAVS
+803 DDFDKGHISNAVS
-816 TPSGDAAAVMKA
+816 TPSGDETAVMKA
-828 VNDNPNGLYVLV
+828 VNDNKNGLYVLV
-840 CYSGNAKADEAR
+840 CYSGNAKANEAR

>member
-6 KMFTVMLALCVALS
+6 RMFTVMLALCVALS

-105 RAKKTI
+105 KAKKTI
-111 KIKVTNLKAKSVTMS
+111 KIKVTNLKAKYVKMS
-126 KKSAILFPNDKTTL
+126 KTSAILFPNDKTTL

-161 TSVATVTS
+161 TSVATVNS
-169 KGIVTAKKAGKAT
+169 KGSVTAKKAGKAT

-217 VNNTETKSIHY
+217 VNNADAQSMHY
-228 VVTKN
+228 VVYKN
-233 AGASKDNPYFVTDA
+233 GGAAKTSYFVTDA

-260 AKAWNTNPNFK
+260 AKAWDTQSK
-271 TDAKVAQAGNKTIDE
+271 IDTKKDKVAQAGNKTIDE

-291 IGNKNYTK
+291 VGNKNYTK
-299 FDINIQNGN
+299 FDITIKNGD
-308 QTIKMVETLKGAKDN
+308 QTIKMIDTLKGAKDN

-350 YAGVVTNEFKTWA
+350 YAGVVTNEFKTLA

-402 VILDARKAADF
+402 VILDARKAADY

-420 AVSADMDGFVKKSI
+420 AVSADMDGFVGKSI

-489 DKARNSSEGGMK
+489 DKARKSSEGGMK

-506 GYEVVAYNYTD
+506 GYEVVVAYNYTD
-517 VDAVKAAQSDENT
+517 VDDVKAAQSDDKT

-543 AHIEGA
+543 AHIDGA
-549 VSADVGYYIDNK
+549 VSADMDGYVSGTISKADSDNNIK
-561 YSSKDEADA
+561 S
-570 NVKTVVDKYGKDKKY
+570 VVEKKGADKKY
-585 IVICYSGNRYA
+585 IIICYSGNRYA

-632 YNYTNAETTFSKMK
+632 YNYTNADTTFSKMK

-653 DARKTDDAS
+653 DARKAADYDK
-662 REGYIQRHIPGAV
+662 GHIAGAV
-675 SADVD
+675 SADVGYYID
-680 GIASG
+680 NKYSS
-685 NNKDAAAANV
+685 KDAAATNV
-695 KAAVDKYGKDKKYIV
+695 KAVVDKHGKDKKYIV
-710 ICYSGNKYAKAATG
+710 ICYSGNRYAKVATG
-724 LLMNNGIKNANIQT
+724 LLMNYGIKNANIQT
-738 LGGDDSQQSN
+738 LGGDDSQRSD

-755 KAKYPSYVVAKHTSS
+755 NAKYPSYVVAKHTSTG
-770 KGINFANGITPEN
+770 KFNFANGITPEN
-783 LKADVDGK
+783 LKADVNGQK
-791 QVFTVMDVRAAK
+791 VFTVMDVREKADFDK
-803 DYNPETCIKGAVS
+803 DGISNAVS
-816 TPSGDAAAVMKA
+816 TPSSDEAAVMKA
-828 VNDNPNGLYVLV
+828 VNDNKNGLYVLV
-840 CYSGNAKADEAR
+840 CYTGNVKANEAR
-852 NTMVKNGVDES
+852 NIMVKNGVDES
-863 RIICLQGGMGTWK
+863 RIICLQGGMKAWNN

>member
-92 GTVKITATSKKNK
+92 GTVKITATSKKRK
-105 RAKKTI
+105 KVKKTI

-217 VNNTETKSIHY
+217 VNNATEKSMHY
-228 VVTKN
+228 VVYKN
-233 AGASKDNPYFVTDA
+233 GGAAKTSYFVTDA

-260 AKAWNTNPNFK
+260 AKAWNTNSNFK

-397 NADNY
+397 NAANY

-413 AEGHIAG
+413 ATGHIED

-506 GYEVVAYNYTD
+506 GYEVVD
-517 VDAVKAAQSDENT
+517 
-530 VILDARK
+530 
-537 ADDYKD
+537 
-543 AHIEGA
+543 
-549 VSADVGYYIDNK
+549 
-561 YSSKDEADA
+561 
-570 NVKTVVDKYGKDKKY
+570 
-585 IVICYSGNRYA
+585 
-596 KAATEVLVENG
+596 
-607 VKVSNISILTGGM
+607 
-620 GAWRS
+620 
-625 AGEALDH
+625 

-653 DARKTDDAS
+653 DARKVADY
-662 REGYIQRHIPGAV
+662 EKGHIAGAV

-680 GIASG
+680 GIFSG
-685 NNKDAAAANV
+685 NKDAAAANV

-710 ICYSGNKYAKAATG
+710 ICYTGNKYAKAATG
-724 LLMNNGIKNANIQT
+724 LLKNNGVENANIET
-738 LGGDDSQQSN
+738 LGGDDSMRSA

-755 KAKYPSYVVAKHTSS
+755 NAKYAGYVVAKHTSS
-770 KGINFANGITPEN
+770 KGINFANGITPEH
-783 LKADVDGK
+783 LKADVDGQK
-791 QVFTVMDVRAAK
+791 VFTVMDVRAK
-803 DYNPETCIKGAVS
+803 EDYDKGHISNAVS
-816 TPSGDAAAVMKA
+816 TPSGDGAAVMKA
-828 VNDNPNGLYVLV
+828 VNDNKNGLYVLV

-852 NTMVKNGVDES
+852 NTMVNNGVDES

>member
-111 KIKVTNLKAKSVTMS
+111 KIKVTNLKAKYVKMS
-126 KKSAILFPNDKTTL
+126 KTSAILFPNDKTTL

-161 TSVATVTS
+161 TSVATVNS
-169 KGIVTAKKAGKAT
+169 KGSVTAKKAGKAT

-217 VNNTETKSIHY
+217 VNNADAQSMHY
-228 VVTKN
+228 VVYKN
-233 AGASKDNPYFVTDA
+233 GGAAKTSYFVTDA

-260 AKAWNTNPNFK
+260 AKAWDTQSK
-271 TDAKVAQAGNKTIDE
+271 IDTKKDKVAQAGDETIDE

-291 IGNKNYTK
+291 VGNKNYTK
-299 FDINIQNGN
+299 FDITIKNGD
-308 QTIKMVETLKGAKDN
+308 QTIKMIDTLKGAKDN

-402 VILDARKAADF
+402 VILDARKAADY

-420 AVSADMDGFVKKSI
+420 AVSADMDGFVG
-434 TEAQSKANVK
+434 EAQSKANVK

-489 DKARNSSEGGMK
+489 DKARKSSDGGMK

-517 VDAVKAAQSDENT
+517 VDGVKAAQSDENT

-543 AHIEGA
+543 AHIGGA
-549 VSADVGYYIDNK
+549 VSADMDGYVSGTISKADSDNNIK
-561 YSSKDEADA
+561 S
-570 NVKTVVDKYGKDKKY
+570 VVEKKGADKKY
-585 IVICYSGNRYA
+585 VIICYSGNRYA

-607 VKVSNISILTGGM
+607 VKVSNISILKGGM

-632 YNYTNAETTFSKMK
+632 YNYTNADTTFSKMK

-653 DARKTDDAS
+653 DARKAADY
-662 REGYIQRHIPGAV
+662 EKGHIAGAV

-680 GIASG
+680 GIVSG
-685 NNKDAAAANV
+685 SSKDAAAANV

-710 ICYSGNKYAKAATG
+710 ICYSGNRYAKVATG

-738 LGGDDSQQSN
+738 LGGDDSQQSA

-755 KAKYPSYVVAKHTSS
+755 NAKYASYVVAKHTSS
-770 KGINFANGITPEN
+770 KGFNFANGITPEN
-783 LKADVDGK
+783 LKTDVDGQK
-791 QVFTVMDVRAAK
+791 VFTVMDVRAK
-803 DYNPETCIKGAVS
+803 DDFDKGHISNAVS
-816 TPSGDAAAVMKA
+816 TPSGDEAAVMKA
-828 VNDNPNGLYVLV
+828 VNDNKNGLYVLV
-840 CYSGNAKADEAR
+840 CYSGNAKANEAR